1 MGQPGMTRTDADYF
15 PLLVGNHILG
25 GGGLVSRLSDEIR
38 ERRGLSY
45 SVYSYFAPLRERGPF
60 IVGLQTE
67 NARKREAETVMRR
80 TVADYIARGPTEQ
93 ELLAAKQQL
102 AGGFP
107 LRIDSNRKIADYL
120 AAIGHYRL
128 PLSYLDEFMVRIE
141 AVSIE
146 QVRDALR
153 RRLRV
158 DSMLT
163 VTVGGGK

>member
-1 MGQPGMTRTDADYF
+1 
-15 PLLVGNHILG
+15 
-25 GGGLVSRLSDEIR
+25 
-38 ERRGLSY
+38 
-45 SVYSYFAPLRERGPF
+45 LRERGPF
-60 IVGLQTE
+60 VAGLQTE

-80 TVADYIARGPTEQ
+80 TVAEYIAQGPTEQ
-93 ELLAAKQQL
+93 ELVAAKQQL

-120 AAIGHYRL
+120 AVIGLYRL
-128 PLSYLDEFMVRIE
+128 PLSYLDEFMARVE